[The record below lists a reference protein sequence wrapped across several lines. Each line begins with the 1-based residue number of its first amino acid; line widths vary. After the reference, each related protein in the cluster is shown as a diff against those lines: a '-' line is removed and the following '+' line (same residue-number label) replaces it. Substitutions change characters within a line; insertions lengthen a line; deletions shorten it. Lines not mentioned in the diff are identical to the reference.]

1 MSQRDSEKKVNKD
14 KKVKAKSST
23 AKDSTKKGK
32 GRGIKHKN
40 FSSYGRFIN
49 TLLKDSHPEVGVTKN
64 GMKVLN
70 SFVIDLMDKIATEA
84 GHLCKYHKQATI
96 SSSHLIGAVKLVLP
110 PEIAQHAIEEG
121 QKAFKAYSA
130 ATKASA

>member
-1 MSQRDSEKKVNKD
+1 MSEHGSEKKVNKD
-14 KKVKAKSST
+14 KKVKAKTST

-32 GRGIKHKN
+32 GATRHKN
-40 FSSYGRFIN
+40 YSSYGRFIN

-70 SFVIDLMDKIATEA
+70 SFVVDLMDRISTEA
-84 GHLCKYHKQATI
+84 GNLCKYHKQATI